1 MNTIIN
7 AANLIV
13 DFFEAE
19 NISITNVSF
28 LPDIYYWAARI
39 PSLDPYSLA
48 AIVIANPSKDL
59 KFTEDEIRQF
69 RLFYFPKDN
78 YYERILF

>member
-1 MNTIIN
+1 MNTIID

-13 DFFEAE
+13 DFFKAE
-19 NISITNVSF
+19 NIFITDVSF

-59 KFTEDEIRQF
+59 RFTEDEIRKL
-69 RLFYFPKDN
+69 RLFYFPPNN
-78 YYERILF
+78 YHERILF